1 MASEVKKPP
10 AARSFAS
17 AEAELQARF
26 RYARRQR
33 RIKQGMKRIILQ
45 DLGKQLAEIVEDQ
58 LDQIVAVL
66 NAGGLVNVNVALLVP
81 DTGGGG
87 EEEPSSSPDEEP
99 PPSSKLQLIK

>member
-81 DTGGGG
+81 DEDEQPGA
-87 EEEPSSSPDEEP
+87 PDDTPAAP
-99 PPSSKLQLIK
+99 PDRPALRLIK